1 MDSWNLVCQWFPG
14 VQTSP
19 VRGLIPLSLVRG
31 PISLYFP
38 LSALMLHCVDKTAN
52 TEQFVCFALV
62 PVSVAMSLLVLTD
75 NKTLNFVRSQA
86 DLYMRT
92 DTDSIEFEYSDSYP
106 RSGARLFW
114 WLLWL
119 HLLQFQ
125 LQYSHNATTSQ
136 LAQTWNFW
144 HYCSLAL
151 WNHSTTY
158 RDLPCKLLATDSR
171 YSRVNF
177 LYPTFSLSLYSLNLS
192 SVQSIVSI
200 YTVSHQR
207 NILSSTVPHVTLR
220 DKRCTVF
227 PAARNYS
234 V

>member
-1 MDSWNLVCQWFPG
+1 
-14 VQTSP
+14 
-19 VRGLIPLSLVRG
+19 
-31 PISLYFP
+31 
-38 LSALMLHCVDKTAN
+38 MLHCIDKTAN

-144 HYCSLAL
+144 HYFSLAL
-151 WNHSTTY
+151 HESLYYIQGLALQTASY
-158 RDLPCKLLATDSR
+158 RLTILTSKFSIPYL
-171 YSRVNF
+171 
-177 LYPTFSLSLYSLNLS
+177 FSLFIFSQSLVSTIYRQYIHSLPS
-192 SVQSIVSI
+192 
-200 YTVSHQR
+200 
-207 NILSSTVPHVTLR
+207 
-220 DKRCTVF
+220 
-227 PAARNYS
+227 A
-234 V
+234 